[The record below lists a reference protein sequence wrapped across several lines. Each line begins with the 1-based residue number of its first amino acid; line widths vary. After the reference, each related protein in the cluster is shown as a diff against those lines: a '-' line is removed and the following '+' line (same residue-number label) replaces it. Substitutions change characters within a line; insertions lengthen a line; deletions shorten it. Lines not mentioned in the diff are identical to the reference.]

1 MLDRFLALARS
12 LSPLG
17 ENFFQKIGKVEKP
30 SLYLLYIIAFLC
42 RGSCRSHPQP
52 R

>member
-17 ENFFQKIGKVEKP
+17 ENFFQKNREGRKTFPIP
-30 SLYLLYIIAFLC
+30 IIYYSFPL
-42 RGSCRSHPQP
+42 SW
-52 R
+52 